1 MEERVTQAAFDII
14 VPVLEKAGLLAAQY
28 SKACGRTTLTAEDLK
43 YAMMYCAR
51 YQVGVDVGSILPE
64 ESDSDSDSEYELET
78 VDEGDE
84 PFTRYTGDDD
94 LMNEINECHDT
105 WAEWEPSN
113 KMEEMLKDAVN
124 KNMY

>member
-51 YQVGVDVGSILPE
+51 YQVGVDTGSILPE
-64 ESDSDSDSEYELET
+64 ESDSDSDSEYEFET
-78 VDEGDE
+78 VDEDDE

-94 LMNEINECHDT
+94 LMNKINECHDT
-105 WAEWEPSN
+105 WTEWEPSN